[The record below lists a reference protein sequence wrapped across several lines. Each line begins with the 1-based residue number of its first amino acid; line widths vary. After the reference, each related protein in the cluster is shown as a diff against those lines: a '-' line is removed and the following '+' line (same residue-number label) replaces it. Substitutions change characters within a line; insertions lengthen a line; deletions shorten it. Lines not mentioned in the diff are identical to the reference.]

1 MSSLTKLY
9 IAENAIDGHML
20 KGLLEQEGIPAVV
33 RGDDVVPLQGGTL
46 FRMETRPSVW
56 VLDDERLPRARELA
70 ADFGHRA
77 PSSEERPAPWTCRCG
92 ETSEAQFTE
101 CWRCRRLRAAGEVR
115 KAPPHG

>member
-1 MSSLTKLY
+1 MSSLTKVY
-9 IAENAIDGHML
+9 IAANAIDGHML

-56 VLDDERLPRARELA
+56 VLDDEHLPRARALA
-70 ADFGHRA
+70 DDFGHRA
-77 PSSEERPAPWTCRCG
+77 TSSEGPPAIWTCRCG

-101 CWRCRRLRAAGEVR
+101 CWSCRRVRAAGEAR
-115 KAPPHG
+115 KAPPPG